1 MKFFLMMQKKGS
13 QSGKW
18 FEFARLNRE
27 DESLKRIN
35 SSTLSEESPSH
46 KVINQILKIYETFY
60 NVFFYRSLIH
70 QKSSSQAYLYIAY
83 CDSFHCQTTILEVS
97 GHLVI

>member
-13 QSGKW
+13 QSDKW

-46 KVINQILKIYETFY
+46 KVVNQILKIYETLY
-60 NVFFYRSLIH
+60 NVFF
-70 QKSSSQAYLYIAY
+70 
-83 CDSFHCQTTILEVS
+83 
-97 GHLVI
+97 